1 MKRSPLNV
9 KGEIDDDSE
18 NRDDDEGRGAL
29 EKSDL
34 FTFKLKKK
42 PDKQDNQRHL
52 HLEEFNPVKS
62 TTNQNPQVLINTL
75 SKPSLNPHHNPH
87 DVPSLNGD
95 IHIGKRGRLG
105 TCYTGGEGKNEIKN
119 RHEVQK
125 ENTEVTKGVK
135 QKIEAFE
142 RLNEGQRLLLE
153 KKKSTPGSE
162 KLKTKTRRG
171 VKGGGS
177 KYPPKGEK

>member
-1 MKRSPLNV
+1 MK
-9 KGEIDDDSE
+9 
-18 NRDDDEGRGAL
+18 
-29 EKSDL
+29 L
-34 FTFKLKKK
+34 F
-42 PDKQDNQRHL
+42 
-52 HLEEFNPVKS
+52 
-62 TTNQNPQVLINTL
+62 ITL

-162 KLKTKTRRG
+162 KLKTKTRRR